1 MSAQILRPP
10 VGDPPAIQWVGV
22 GQLLIEPSYQ
32 RAADSRQSQ
41 RMIGTIAANWDWRL
55 CQPLMVS
62 RRADALWVID
72 GQHRLLAARARGD
85 LPHLPC
91 SVASYDD
98 AAQEAE
104 VFVRANQGR
113 KALTVLDL
121 FRASCASGDGWA
133 NQAAEL
139 IEDAGLS
146 VSTHT
151 NTAHLAPGALINV
164 RGVIEALKRHG
175 EPPVRAALATM
186 GKAFGD
192 QQMRQGG
199 MIFEA
204 LLQLAIHP
212 PEGLSYRGG
221 GEALVTALQTRS
233 AADWTSDPD
242 VATGP
247 RAARI
252 QSLAAMIR
260 AELTQ
265 NPPHVDG
272 EVAARSDDGGAV
284 SAAETSGT
292 IPDLKAAIAAEAAA
306 LGANRARARSTGTVV
321 RPTPSARADNVVR
334 RDTGP
339 PLPDTLPT
347 ERITCPRC
355 GARDVALCGHAPQLS
370 TSVFAGGVLGRAIR
384 NARVAS

>member
-1 MSAQILRPP
+1 MSAHILRPP
-10 VGDPPAIQWVGV
+10 IGDPPAIQWVGV

-41 RMIGTIAANWDWRL
+41 SLIGRISANWDWRL

-62 RRADALWVID
+62 RRDDALWVID

-139 IEDAGLS
+139 IEAAGLR

-151 NTAHLAPGALINV
+151 NTSNLAPGAIVNV
-164 RGVIEALKRHG
+164 RGIVQALRTFG
-175 EPPVRAALATM
+175 REPVASVLDTLGRA
-186 GKAFGD
+186 FSS
-192 QQMRQGG
+192 QQLRGG
-199 MIFEA
+199 GIMFEA

-221 GEALVTALQTRS
+221 EALVTALETRS
-233 AADWTSDPD
+233 AADWTTDPD

-260 AELTQ
+260 AELIQ
-265 NPPHVDG
+265 NPPFLEG
-272 EVAARSDDGGAV
+272 EVASRSDDGGAV

-321 RPTPSARADNVVR
+321 RTMPSARGDNVVR
-334 RDTGP
+334 RETGP

-355 GARDVALCGHAPQLS
+355 GARDVALCGHAPQIS
-370 TSVFAGGVLGRAIR
+370 TGVFAGGVLGRAIR
-384 NARVAS
+384 NARAAS

>member
-1 MSAQILRPP
+1 MTGFRAPA
-10 VGDPPAIQWVGV
+10 GDPPAIQWVGV
-22 GQLLIEPSYQ
+22 GQLLIEPAYQ

-41 RMIGTIAANWDWRL
+41 SLIGKIAAEWDWRL

-62 RRADALWVID
+62 RRDDALWVID

-91 SVASYDD
+91 SVASYEN

-133 NQAAEL
+133 NEAAEL
-139 IEDAGLS
+139 IADAGLT

-164 RGVIEALKRHG
+164 RGVIDALKRHG
-175 EPPVRAALATM
+175 DKPVRSALDIM
-186 GKAFGD
+186 GQAFGD

-212 PEGLSYRGG
+212 PEALSYRGG
-221 GEALVTALQTRS
+221 GEALVAALLTRS

-260 AELTQ
+260 AELALASQ
-265 NPPHVDG
+265 
-272 EVAARSDDGGAV
+272 RDDG
-284 SAAETSGT
+284 AASNAQRQSSGT
-292 IPDLKAAIAAEAAA
+292 IPDLAAAIAAEAAE
-306 LGANRARARSTGTVV
+306 LGNRRAEARRLSYAKVTQLGKVQGVKPISQ
-321 RPTPSARADNVVR
+321 RPGMGRTDP
-334 RDTGP
+334 GP
-339 PLPDTLPT
+339 PLPDTIPA
-347 ERITCPRC
+347 ERVTCPRC
-355 GARDVALCGHAPQLS
+355 GARDVTLCGHAAHIS
-370 TSVFAGGVLGRAIR
+370 SGIYGGGALARAIR
-384 NARVAS
+384 HARSAS